1 MRRVSVL
8 FISIGLGLLGCSERR
23 PAPHPTPEVETKNT
37 RSTADRLPRN
47 QVFAPT
53 QEAYPAQVAGG
64 FYTDDPKVLRAQV
77 THFLNQAKTADID
90 SDRDIVGL
98 LAPHAGYPYSGPVAG
113 QTYKAVMGRGY
124 RTVIV
129 LALSHRRRAAKA
141 SVLDRPAYRT
151 PLGAVP
157 INRRLVHDILTTHGD
172 LFEANEKVFLGEHSL
187 EVQLPFIQI
196 ALPTTTV
203 IPIIIA
209 VERDEIAGRIG
220 RALFDMFGNS
230 PDILFVVSSDFS
242 HFYPYDEAKQ
252 YDLETLSLLQKWHIE
267 AWRTIGRTQRGM
279 CGYMPTLTFLRMFE
293 KYPAKKRTVSLISYK
308 NSGDTAGDKSRVVG
322 YGSLAFSLENG
333 MRTEKET
340 EKDFGPFSA
349 NDRRVLMELA
359 KNAVA
364 AAANRTNFQPDE
376 PESKLL
382 SDPGAAFVTL
392 KKKGQLRGCI
402 GHVVARVPLF
412 KCIADVA
419 RSAAVQDM
427 RFSPVSPEELNDLT
441 YEISVLT
448 TPEPTTAEQVV
459 VGRDGLIM
467 SRGGRSGLLL
477 PQVPIE
483 WNWDREQFLQH
494 TCRKAGLPLDC
505 WKDQNTEIKSFQA
518 IIWGEDDL
526 E

>member
-8 FISIGLGLLGCSERR
+8 YIFLGLGLLGCSERR
-23 PAPHPTPEVETKNT
+23 PTPNPTPEMETKD
-37 RSTADRLPRN
+37 ARN
-47 QVFAPT
+47 QVPPPT
-53 QEAYPAQVAGG
+53 RETYQAQVAGG
-64 FYTDDPKVLRAQV
+64 FYTDDPKVLRARV
-77 THFLNQAKTADID
+77 TRFLDQAKTADID
-90 SDRDIVGL
+90 AKRDIVGL
-98 LAPHAGYPYSGPVAG
+98 LAPHAGYRYSGPVAG
-113 QTYKAVMGRGY
+113 QTYKTVMGKSY
-124 RTVIV
+124 NTVIV

-151 PLGAVP
+151 PLGDVP
-157 INRRLVHDILTTHGD
+157 INQRLVRDILTTHGD
-172 LFEANEKVFLGEHSL
+172 LFEANETVFAGEHSL

-196 ALPTTTV
+196 ALPDAT
-203 IPIIIA
+203 ILPIIVA
-209 VERDEIAGRIG
+209 AERDELAGRIG
-220 RALFDMFGNS
+220 SALFDMLGNR

-242 HFYPYDEAKQ
+242 HFYPYDQAKQ
-252 YDLETLSLLQKWHIE
+252 YDLETLSLLQKWQIDK
-267 AWRTIGRTQRGM
+267 WRTIGRTQRGM

-293 KYPAKKRTVSLISYK
+293 KYPAQKRTVSFISYK

-322 YGSLAFSLENG
+322 YGALAFSLENG
-333 MRTEKET
+333 MRTDKDI
-340 EKDFGPFSA
+340 EKDFSPFSA
-349 NDRRVLMELA
+349 SDRRALMELA
-359 KNAVA
+359 KKAVA
-364 AAANRTNFQPDE
+364 AAAKRVDFQPDE
-376 PESKLL
+376 PGSKLL

-419 RSAAVQDM
+419 HSAAVQDM
-427 RFSPVSPEELNDLT
+427 RFSPVSPDELDELT

-448 TPEPTTAEQVV
+448 TPEPTTPDQVV

-505 WKDQNTEIKSFQA
+505 WKDQDTEIKSFRA
-518 IIWGEDDL
+518 IVWGEDDL